1 MEEKGTYS
9 MRYFGLEGDTSGGI
23 VTVTDFKEVP
33 VDARVFAAGYVD
45 MLYSNIKSM
54 LYLPVERRYGIAH
67 MAALLVMLYC

>member
-1 MEEKGTYS
+1 

-45 MLYSNIKSM
+45 MAVVQHKKYVVFASGKEIWYYPYGGSTSNLSLIHI
-54 LYLPVERRYGIAH
+54 LHV
-67 MAALLVMLYC
+67 